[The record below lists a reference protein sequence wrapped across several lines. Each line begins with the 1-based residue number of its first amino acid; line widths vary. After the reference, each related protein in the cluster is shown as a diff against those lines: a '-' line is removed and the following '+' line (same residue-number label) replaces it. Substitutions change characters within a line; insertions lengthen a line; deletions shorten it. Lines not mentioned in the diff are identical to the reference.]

1 MNKNKSKD
9 CGLASQG
16 VLEFQSHESCRLT
29 FHEVLDQD
37 KLASPPVHFNPH
49 TTYQLQNIKQ

>member
-1 MNKNKSKD
+1 MKSKD
-9 CGLASQG
+9 YGLASQG

-29 FHEVLDQD
+29 VHEVLDQAE
-37 KLASPPVHFNPH
+37 LASPPFHFNPH